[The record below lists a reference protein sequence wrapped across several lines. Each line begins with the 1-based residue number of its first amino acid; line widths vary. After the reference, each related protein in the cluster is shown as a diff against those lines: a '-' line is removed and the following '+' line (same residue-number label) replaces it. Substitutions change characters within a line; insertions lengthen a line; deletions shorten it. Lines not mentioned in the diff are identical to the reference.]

1 MTFTPEQVQQWPQLD
16 QNKVYFTAK
25 VALHNVQIASFQT
38 IQGKFTNVFRYRLS
52 F

>member
-1 MTFTPEQVQQWPQLD
+1 MVQMTFAPEQVEQGPELD

-38 IQGKFTNVFRYRLS
+38 IQDR
-52 F
+52 